1 MVQVCLIIADIIG
14 IFGVFLCILASFILM
29 AFSITFTVNE
39 TGRLT
44 LLRRFLKFLKDN
56 VVDQG
61 KRYGYELLALGF
73 ILILVDRLISF
84 LCVHC
89 LPIFKSIWTSHISYF
104 SLKSWP
110 AIKSKNSLSPLRSNR
125 WNFRFKE
132 DSAYPR
138 TLLENNFS
146 DLERKLLDLVFH
158 VCNFWENME
167 LRIIVVFWIR

>member
-89 LPIFKSIWTSHISYF
+89 LPIFKSI
-104 SLKSWP
+104 
-110 AIKSKNSLSPLRSNR
+110 
-125 WNFRFKE
+125 
-132 DSAYPR
+132 
-138 TLLENNFS
+138 
-146 DLERKLLDLVFH
+146 
-158 VCNFWENME
+158 
-167 LRIIVVFWIR
+167 